1 MQTHRRLRCVLVT
14 VGLTAVSPAAVATE
28 AGVAQYKHLG
38 VASCATS
45 VCHGKVAPQ
54 LAKNAALNEY
64 RVWTQEDRHSQAY
77 RTLESAESK
86 RMAARLG
93 IPNAA
98 AAKVCLDCHADNVP
112 AAKRGP
118 KFQISDG
125 VGCEACHG
133 GGEKWIESHASG
145 STTHK
150 DNVARGLYP
159 SEQPLARAQLCLS
172 CHLGSKDRFAAHMIM
187 GAGHPRLNFELEAF
201 TANQPA
207 HYVVDEDYVKRKG
220 KIEGAN
226 LWVTGQM
233 ESAQRMTAL
242 LQTTL
247 FHPAGMF
254 PELAFYDC
262 HGCHHPM
269 DRNRAPTQAS
279 AASVKPG
286 TLRLQT
292 QHLLMLQVVASVLEP
307 ASAQQLAAA
316 SAALVRAGQTDA
328 AAVKAAAGKLLAWL
342 EAKNAWTSRAYT
354 RSEVSAVRKALVAL
368 AAAGKASDYATAE
381 QVVLGLESLSYSLD
395 DRDSRKAALD
405 ALYKAVESDVS
416 FNPARFAA
424 EAKRA
429 QGRF

>member
-1 MQTHRRLRCVLVT
+1 MQAQRGFRWVMF
-14 VGLTAVSPAAVATE
+14 AAAAL
-28 AGVAQYKHLG
+28 AGSAAASAAENDIAQFKHMG

-54 LAKNAALNEY
+54 PGKNVALNEY
-64 RVWTQEDRHSQAY
+64 RLWSQDDRHAQAY

-98 AAKVCLDCHADNVP
+98 ASKLCLDCHADNVP

-125 VGCEACHG
+125 VGCESCHG
-133 GGEKWIESHASG
+133 GGEKWLESHANG
-145 STTHK
+145 GATHK
-150 DNVARGLYP
+150 DNLARGMYP

-172 CHLGSKDRFAAHMIM
+172 CHLGTKDRFATHMIM

-207 HYVVDEDYVKRKG
+207 HYEVDEDYVRRKG

-233 ESAQRMTAL
+233 ESAQRMATL

-247 FHPAGMF
+247 FYPAGMF
-254 PELAFYDC
+254 PEFAFYDC
-262 HGCHHPM
+262 HSCHHPM
-269 DRNRAPTQAS
+269 DRKRASAQAS
-279 AASVKPG
+279 AAGVKPG
-286 TLRLQT
+286 ALRLQT
-292 QHLLMLQVVASVLEP
+292 QSLLMLQVLAGVIESPSVP
-307 ASAQQLAAA
+307 QLAAT
-316 SAALVRAGQTDA
+316 SESLVRAGQADA
-328 AAVKAAAGKLLAWL
+328 ASVKAAAGKLLAWL
-342 EAKNAWTSRAYT
+342 QTKDAWTSRNYT
-354 RSEVSAVRKALVAL
+354 RAEVVALRRALVTF
-368 AAAGKASDYATAE
+368 AAADKARDYATAE
-381 QVVLGLESLSYSLD
+381 QVVLGVESLSYSLR

-405 ALYKAVESDVS
+405 ALYKAVESDAAFDPV
-416 FNPARFAA
+416 RFAA
-424 EAKRA
+424 EAKRVQA
-429 QGRF
+429 QF